1 MDSEVFAISQ
11 ELMAGHGDLLFDHI
25 AKCLAEFAKS
35 RGIDGEVLPLGFT
48 FSFPCKQKG
57 LAVGELIKWTKGFK
71 CEGNKKQNHFK
82 YHRIFGIVLTIVIHA
97 ENVFCRC

>member
-1 MDSEVFAISQ
+1 MCNYCSFPFFFSRFDMDSEVFAISQ

-25 AKCLAEFAKS
+25 AKCLADFARS
-35 RGIDGEVLPLGFT
+35 RGIDKEVLPLGFT

-71 CEGNKKQNHFK
+71 CEGSSSSTS
-82 YHRIFGIVLTIVIHA
+82 V
-97 ENVFCRC
+97 